1 MPGLIHHTV
10 ARTAQHVPGLRRMPV
25 LKLLA
30 LGEVLMLLRDHFG
43 KLDPVERRRVIALV
57 RRGRGRS
64 SKLTDAERDELAALI
79 AKAEPRL
86 LFGATADKLSP
97 VPLPKRVLFGARGAR
112 R

>member
-1 MPGLIHHTV
+1 MPGLLHLSIGR
-10 ARTAQHVPGLRRMPV
+10 AAAHVPGLRRVPV

-30 LGEVLMLLRDHFG
+30 LGEVLMLLREHFG
-43 KLDPVERRRVIALV
+43 KLEPDERRRLVALV

-64 SKLTDAERDELAALI
+64 GNLTDAERDELADLI

-86 LFGATADKLSP
+86 LFGTTADKLSP
-97 VPLPKRVLFGARGAR
+97 VPLPKRVLFGARSKR

>member
-1 MPGLIHHTV
+1 MPGLLHHTV
-10 ARTAQHVPGLRRMPV
+10 ARTASHVPGLRRIPV

-30 LGEVLMLLRDHFG
+30 LGEVMMLLREHFG
-43 KLDPVERRRVIALV
+43 KLDAVERRRLVTLV

-86 LFGATADKLSP
+86 LFGSTADKLSP
-97 VPLPKRVLFGARGAR
+97 VPLPKRVLFGGRGSR